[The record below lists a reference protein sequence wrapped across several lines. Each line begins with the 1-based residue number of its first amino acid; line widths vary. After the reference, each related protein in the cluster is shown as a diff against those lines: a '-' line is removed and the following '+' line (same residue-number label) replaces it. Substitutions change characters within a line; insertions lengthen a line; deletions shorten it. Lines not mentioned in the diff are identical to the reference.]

1 MYHGLID
8 VPTFA
13 YFDFGNI
20 WMGSLLGD
28 MNYRIEPLKKAEPP
42 ALKVSVWYG
51 EICFELG
58 QISTEFEEEF
68 SDDGYQ
74 RAIARINELAAEY
87 QKKLNEPRN

>member
-51 EICFELG
+51 EICF
-58 QISTEFEEEF
+58 
-68 SDDGYQ
+68 
-74 RAIARINELAAEY
+74 
-87 QKKLNEPRN
+87 

>member
-42 ALKVSVWYG
+42 ALKVCVWYG

-74 RAIARINELAAEY
+74 RAIAKINELAAEY
-87 QKKLNEPRN
+87 RKKLNEPRN